1 MAGIFLRQSR
11 SAARAAQDARRC
23 RLKKLLWRLVESGIS
38 VPGMTVV
45 AIALLTGCN
54 GNSPASGVGQAS
66 VPAGMPV
73 SAALVDGSGE
83 QTGWRRFQYDGSGR
97 LARVV
102 TYTGPGDDLQ
112 WETADDT
119 IGYWSACSFSGS
131 GEAPRDQSIEYSNVP
146 LAPAARAAWD
156 ALSPHDLQCQH
167 GIQQGQDYAATIAED
182 VYVGA
187 GPDGVW
193 LTGDD
198 EPDVY
203 RYSASQGS
211 SPAFTFTWTPTGAA
225 GSARQRRFSYAP
237 ETESPIEVIESSNGA
252 VDFDAWYVW
261 GTTIH
266 WNEYTLR
273 DAGADLTLNT
283 ADDTVYFRVVKQFG
297 ADGST
302 AWIHYDSSGENGYVR
317 EMPVNGEFGN
327 PIESVTTA
335 TATGPDAVW
344 DTDDDVRTVVQYRY

>member
-1 MAGIFLRQSR
+1 
-11 SAARAAQDARRC
+11 
-23 RLKKLLWRLVESGIS
+23 
-38 VPGMTVV
+38 MTVV
-45 AIALLTGCN
+45 AMALLTGCN
-54 GNSPASGVGQAS
+54 GNSPASDIGQAS

-73 SAALVDGSGE
+73 SAALVDGSGQ

-119 IGYWSACSFSGS
+119 IGYWSACTYSGS
-131 GEAPRDQSIEYSNVP
+131 GDAPRDLSIEYSNVP
-146 LAPAARAAWD
+146 LEPAARAAWD
-156 ALSPHDLQCQH
+156 ALAPRDLQCGAGIQH
-167 GIQQGQDYAATIAED
+167 GQGYAASIAED

-211 SPAFTFTWTPTGAA
+211 SPAFSFTWTPTGAA
-225 GSARQRRFSYAP
+225 GSARQRTFSYAP
-237 ETESPIEVIESSNGA
+237 EAGSPIEVIESSDG
-252 VDFDAWYVW
+252 VVEFDAWYVW
-261 GTTIH
+261 GTGVH

-297 ADGST
+297 ADDST
-302 AWIHYDSSGENGYVR
+302 TWIHYDNTGETGYLRETRIGSDISSPLG
-317 EMPVNGEFGN
+317 
-327 PIESVTTA
+327 SVITA
-335 TATGPDAVW
+335 TGAGPDAVW
-344 DTDDDVRTVVQYRY
+344 DTNDDVRTVVQYRY